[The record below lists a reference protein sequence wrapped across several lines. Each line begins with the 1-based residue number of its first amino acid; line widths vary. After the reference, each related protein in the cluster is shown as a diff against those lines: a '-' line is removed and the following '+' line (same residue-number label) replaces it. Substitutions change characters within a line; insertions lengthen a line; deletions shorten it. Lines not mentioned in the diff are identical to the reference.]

1 MMVFQLIVLSTFIL
15 SVYSSQFPFLNKW
28 FLNMNKQDKNKTE
41 QLLNL
46 RGGAD
51 DKDST
56 GKIKGVC
63 IGIDLGTTYR

>member
-1 MMVFQLIVLSTFIL
+1 
-15 SVYSSQFPFLNKW
+15 
-28 FLNMNKQDKNKTE
+28 MNKQDKNKTE